1 MGPAQR
7 DSGPH
12 CPLLLHATRWGWG
25 RRFREHWTTAGPLP
39 HPAGQ
44 EFALPSNSAEFRAKL
59 TLKLPLFP
67 LLSGLCFGLACLRG
81 AKLLSCSVCWPITP
95 AMCPWV
101 LLGAEQGLGGLSGP
115 ACLPSTFLGY
125 RLGSTWQ
132 PAEHQ
137 AGSDPVAFSALGLV
151 SSPAASP
158 QQHSARVTALL
169 WAAPAG
175 QCLVCAR
182 KPWDTVSGPAPR
194 RPLPW
199 PPPSPP
205 RARKLWEKFRR
216 ESKVQAAR
224 RRAAMARHCGVRAAG
239 LWARL
244 GTGCPSHWLW
254 GWHLSPG
261 LSGARLAHAG
271 AADQLQREYDAVVIG
286 AGHNGLVAAA
296 YLQQAGVRTAVLEKR
311 HVLGGAAVTEE
322 IVPGFKFSRAS
333 YLLSLLR
340 PQIYTELELQVPAPV
355 PRWAAG
361 PSRHADRVS
370 LLPSC
375 PRRVGPA
382 ILVLQRHGLRVLPR
396 DPYSFTPLLEDR
408 SPPRSLLLGHNMAQT
423 QRQIAQFSQKDAQAY
438 PEYEAFM
445 GRLVS
450 ALDPLLD
457 APPADTAALG
467 QGSLL
472 QRLRALR
479 ALQPLLRAG
488 LALGQ
493 QLPRYYE
500 VLTAPI
506 SKVSAS
512 SSGVEPPAASLP
524 ACESTAAAPHPEPRA
539 LFLRGQILDQWFESE
554 PLKATLATDAVI
566 GAMASPHTPGS
577 GYVLLHHV
585 MGELEGQRGA
595 WGYVAGGMGA
605 LSQAIA
611 RAAAARGAHIF
622 AEKAVCHVLLGRDG
636 RAQGV
641 TLQDGTEVRSKL
653 VLSNASPQITFLE
666 LIPQEQLPKD
676 FVQQIQQ
683 VDTRSPVTKINVA
696 VDRLPSFL
704 AAPNARDGQPLP
716 HHQCSIH
723 LNCEGTHL
731 LHQAFTEATHGH
743 PSSRPMIELCIPS
756 ALDPGLAPRG
766 CHVVSLFTQ
775 YTPSVLAGGRPWD
788 EQARNAYADTVF
800 DCIEAYAPGF
810 KASVIGRDILTP
822 PDLERIFGLPGG
834 NIFHGGMSL
843 DQLYFAR
850 PVPSYSGYRSP
861 VPGLYLCGS
870 GAHPGEL
877 GWELEPSWGA
887 SGGGQRHVEEVQGQ
901 HGGGGVSAPLSALA
915 WAGRWGSSADAALG
929 PISWRWSC
937 QPPPF
942 LLSCR
947 RRSDG
952 SSRT

>member
-1 MGPAQR
+1 M
-7 DSGPH
+7 
-12 CPLLLHATRWGWG
+12 
-25 RRFREHWTTAGPLP
+25 AG
-39 HPAGQ
+39 
-44 EFALPSNSAEFRAKL
+44 
-59 TLKLPLFP
+59 
-67 LLSGLCFGLACLRG
+67 
-81 AKLLSCSVCWPITP
+81 
-95 AMCPWV
+95 
-101 LLGAEQGLGGLSGP
+101 
-115 ACLPSTFLGY
+115 
-125 RLGSTWQ
+125 
-132 PAEHQ
+132 
-137 AGSDPVAFSALGLV
+137 
-151 SSPAASP
+151 
-158 QQHSARVTALL
+158 
-169 WAAPAG
+169 
-175 QCLVCAR
+175 
-182 KPWDTVSGPAPR
+182 
-194 RPLPW
+194 
-199 PPPSPP
+199 
-205 RARKLWEKFRR
+205 
-216 ESKVQAAR
+216 
-224 RRAAMARHCGVRAAG
+224 HCGAMAAG

-244 GTGCPSHWLW
+244 GTGCPSRWPR

-261 LSGARLAHAG
+261 LRGARLAHAG
-271 AADQLQREYDAVVIG
+271 AADRLQREYDAVVIG

-296 YLQQAGVRTAVLEKR
+296 YLQRAGVRTAVLEKR

-340 PQIYTELELQVPAPV
+340 PQIYAELELQVLASI
-355 PRWAAG
+355 PRWVAG
-361 PSRHADRVS
+361 TSQRTGRVS
-370 LLPSC
+370 PLPGR
-375 PRRVGPA
+375 PRRGGPA
-382 ILVLQRHGLRVLPR
+382 IPVLQRHGLRVLPR

-408 SPPRSLLLGHNMAQT
+408 SPPRSLLLGHDMAQT

-438 PEYEAFM
+438 PEYESFM
-445 GRLVS
+445 GGLVS

-457 APPADTAALG
+457 APPVDTAALG

-472 QRLRALR
+472 QRLRALQ
-479 ALQPLLRAG
+479 ALRPLLRAG
-488 LALGQ
+488 LVLGW

-506 SKVSAS
+506 SKVSA
-512 SSGVEPPAASLP
+512 AAAQSHLP
-524 ACESTAAAPHPEPRA
+524 ACLQGCCGSPSPQAWRSP
-539 LFLRGQILDQWFESE
+539 FLPGQILDQWFESE

-585 MGELEGQRGA
+585 MGELEGRRGA

-611 RAAAARGAHIF
+611 RAAAAWGAHIF

-641 TLQDGTEVRSKL
+641 ALQDGTEVRSKL

-666 LIPQEQLPKD
+666 LTPQEQLPKD
-676 FVQQIQQ
+676 FVQRIRQ

-723 LNCEGTHL
+723 LNCEDTHL
-731 LHQAFTEATHGH
+731 LHQAFTEATHGY
-743 PSSRPMIELCIPS
+743 PSTRPMIELCIPS

-775 YTPSVLAGGRPWD
+775 YTPSMLAGGWPWD

-850 PVPSYSGYRSP
+850 PAPFYSGYRSP
-861 VPGLYLCGS
+861 IPSLYLCGS
-870 GAHPGEL
+870 GAHPG
-877 GWELEPSWGA
+877 
-887 SGGGQRHVEEVQGQ
+887 
-901 HGGGGVSAPLSALA
+901 GGVMGA
-915 WAGRWGSSADAALG
+915 AGRNAAQVALEDF
-929 PISWRWSC
+929 RH
-937 QPPPF
+937 
-942 LLSCR
+942 L
-947 RRSDG
+947 
-952 SSRT
+952 